1 MMQFSDLALSKRL
14 ERAEGQ
20 ACLQYAKARRRLMP
34 ESGAEWMELAG
45 AHAVFDGADSPAT
58 QTFCLGLFEELTA
71 ETLEKIE
78 RFFLERSAP
87 VQHEVSP
94 LVGVPAMDMLC
105 ERGYRP
111 MEVTSVVYRELE
123 SGGALPAPP
132 AAGEVKVRW
141 IGPGEAELWAEVSAR
156 GWASEHPEFV
166 EGIRDFGRVSAAR
179 DGSFCFLAE
188 IDGQVGSAGVLFMH
202 GGVALLGGSSTV
214 PEMRRRGMQTALL
227 KTRLGFAA
235 EMGCNVAM
243 MGALPGS
250 ESQRNAERQGFRI
263 AYTRTKWKL
272 HRGAD
277 ADEPPAD

>member
-1 MMQFSDLALSKRL
+1 MQFSDIALSKRL

-20 ACLQYAKARRRLMP
+20 ACLQYAKARKKLRP

-45 AHAVFDGADSPAT
+45 AYAVFDGADSPAT

-78 RFFLERSAP
+78 KFFLERGAP

-94 LVGVPAMDMLC
+94 LAGVPAMDLLC
-105 ERGYRP
+105 ARGYRP

-123 SGGALPAPP
+123 AGGALPAPP
-132 AAGEVKVRW
+132 ASGEVKVRW
-141 IGPGEAELWAEVSAR
+141 IGPGEAELWADVSAR
-156 GWASEHPEFV
+156 GWTPEHPELAEAV
-166 EGIRDFGRVSAAR
+166 REFGRVAAAR

-188 IDGQVGSAGVLFMH
+188 IDGQVGAAGVLFMH

-235 EMGCNVAM
+235 EMSCNVAM

-272 HRGAD
+272 VR
-277 ADEPPAD
+277 